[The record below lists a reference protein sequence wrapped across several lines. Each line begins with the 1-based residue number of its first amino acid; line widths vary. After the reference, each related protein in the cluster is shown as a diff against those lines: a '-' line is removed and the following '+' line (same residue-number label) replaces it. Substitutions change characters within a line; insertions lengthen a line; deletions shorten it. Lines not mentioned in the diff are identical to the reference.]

1 MTTVQLQ
8 SEINIELE
16 KVLDGVA
23 KLDTPD
29 LEKFLTEVSVLLA
42 QRKVANFSKEE
53 ARLLQVINQT
63 LPVSVQTRYDQLTDL
78 RRNEKIAPEE
88 YQELLRLV
96 DQVELADA
104 NRLAALIELAQLRH
118 LAVDQLMQQLDI
130 QPPSPYVSTLHHR

>member
-1 MTTVQLQ
+1 MTTVQFQ

-29 LEKFLTEVSVLLA
+29 LERFLTEVSVLLA

-53 ARLLQVINQT
+53 SRLLQIINHT
-63 LPVSVQTRYDQLTDL
+63 LPFSVQTRYDTLTE
-78 RRNEKIAPEE
+78 RRRSENLTPEE
-88 YQELLRLV
+88 YQELLALV

-104 NRLAALIELAQLRH
+104 NRLAALVELAQLRNVT
-118 LAVDQLMQQLDI
+118 LDQLMEQLDI
-130 QPPSPYVSTLHHR
+130 QTPSPYVPTLHHS

>member
-42 QRKVANFSKEE
+42 QRKVANFSKED
-53 ARLLQVINQT
+53 ARLLQVINQM

-118 LAVDQLMQQLDI
+118 LTVDQLMQQLDI

>member
-16 KVLDGVA
+16 KVLDGVS

-29 LEKFLTEVSVLLA
+29 LEKFLTEVSLLLA

-63 LPVSVQTRYDQLTDL
+63 LPVAVQTRYDQLTEL
-78 RRNEKIAPEE
+78 RRNAKIAPEE

-118 LAVDQLMQQLDI
+118 LTVDQLMQQLDI

>member
-29 LEKFLTEVSVLLA
+29 LEQFLTEVSFLLA
-42 QRKVANFSKEE
+42 QRKVANFSREE
-53 ARLLQVINQT
+53 ARLLQIINRT
-63 LPVSVQTRYDQLTDL
+63 LPASVQARYDQLTNL
-78 RRNEKIAPEE
+78 RRNEKMTPEE
-88 YQELLRLV
+88 HQELLALV

-104 NRLAALIELAQLRH
+104 NRLAALVELAQLRH
-118 LAVDQLMQQLDI
+118 ITVAQLMKQLDI
-130 QPPSPYVSTLHHR
+130 HPPSPYVPTLHHR

>member
-42 QRKVANFSKEE
+42 QRKVANFSKED

-88 YQELLRLV
+88 YLELLRLV

-118 LAVDQLMQQLDI
+118 LTVDQLMQQLDI

>member
-118 LAVDQLMQQLDI
+118 LTVDQLMQQLDI